1 MIIYLIGMP
10 GAGKSELGKKL
21 SQVLNYQFIDM
32 DEYIEKKACMFID
45 EIFNFYGE
53 EYFRA
58 LETNT
63 LKELSNLDNV
73 VISTG
78 GGIIKNKLHK
88 EIMKKGK
95 CIYLKVPVEILE
107 SRVHGTED
115 IRPLL
120 KTKSISTLYAERK
133 DLYEYFQDITIENI
147 NLDDSISQILEEL
160 K

>member
-10 GAGKSELGKKL
+10 GAGKSKLGKKL

-45 EIFNFYGE
+45 EI
-53 EYFRA
+53 

-107 SRVHGTED
+107 NRVYGTED

>member
-10 GAGKSELGKKL
+10 GAGKSVLGKKL
-21 SQVLNYQFIDM
+21 SQALGYQFIDM
-32 DEYIEKKACMFID
+32 DEYIEKNACMFID

-63 LKELSNLDNV
+63 LKELSNLDNI

-78 GGIIKNKLHK
+78 GGIIKNKQHK

-95 CIYLKVPVEILE
+95 CIYLKVPKELLE
-107 SRVHGTED
+107 ERVKGTED

-120 KTKSISTLYAERK
+120 QTKSISTLYAERK
-133 DLYEYFQDITIENI
+133 DLYEYFQDITVENI
-147 NLDDSISQILEEL
+147 DIDKAISQILGEI

>member
-32 DEYIEKKACMFID
+32 DEYIEKEACMFID

-107 SRVHGTED
+107 NRVHGTEN

-147 NLDDSISQILEEL
+147 NLDESISQILEEL